1 MLGRRL
7 GKKRWLAIMAVA
19 SVGLLFAGAALAS
32 GDFGSDRDRRL
43 ANAADDLF
51 GVGKP
56 VAASSTQSIDAATA
70 NADPT
75 KLITLARGLKARVVT
90 TTSGANT
97 DMMAFW
103 PNDSRP
109 THLITC
115 NEQGPTDPGVQRI
128 NLATG
133 AVETIVTGT
142 SACDPIRRTAWGT
155 IIFGEEAG
163 NTGQLYEL
171 INPLDTTG
179 VTLNRATGL
188 FSGGVTPRTL
198 CVGT

>member
-1 MLGRRL
+1 VARLRNPLATRGRWGGESDHAWQTT
-7 GKKRWLAIMAVA
+7 GKDAVA
-19 SVGLLFAGAALAS
+19 RDHRCGFRGALVRRRRRAS

-97 DMMAFW
+97 DTMAFW
-103 PNDSRP
+103 PHDSKP

-115 NEQGPTDPGVQRI
+115 NEQGPADPGVQRI

-142 SACDPIRRTAWGT
+142 TTSGTACATAS
-155 IIFGEEAG
+155 
-163 NTGQLYEL
+163 
-171 INPLDTTG
+171 TT
-179 VTLNRATGL
+179 T
-188 FSGGVTPRTL
+188 
-198 CVGT
+198 C